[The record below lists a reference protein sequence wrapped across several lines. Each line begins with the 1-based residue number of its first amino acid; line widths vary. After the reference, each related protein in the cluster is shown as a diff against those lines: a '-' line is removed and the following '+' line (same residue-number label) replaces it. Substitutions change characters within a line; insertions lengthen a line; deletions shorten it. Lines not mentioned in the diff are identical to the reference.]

1 MLIGIDARFYGPI
14 GGGGLGRYTKNLIDY
29 LEKTDHKNEYV
40 IFLCNENWEDYNPSR
55 PNFKKVLAPYKWYSF
70 KEQLLM
76 PIKIWKQKVDLMHF
90 PHFNVPLLYTRIN
103 ANVNTN
109 ERERG
114 TNQRERGCNRGFI
127 LTIHDLILLK
137 YPSKK
142 ATTLCPLYFKL
153 KYLMYKIVI
162 ASAVK
167 RAKKIITPSQF
178 VKDDILKHFKVHSDK
193 IFVIYEGVADMK
205 SSNGFGASEFNED
218 VDKKADK
225 KIKMCYNKSQ
235 ENKKTKKQKNKE
247 DGEEGEDGEHVES
260 ARHSEPAGDR
270 VSPKALAVAQES
282 RELAQGIKRSFAC
295 WLRMTQRRELPPIR
309 PSNTAGRR
317 AGRMTRG
324 NGKYILYVGN
334 AYPHKNLEMLV
345 EAFNIVSRKYF
356 NTPPYPPLIKG
367 GSEQISIREVGERTT
382 SPLDKGGSRG
392 ALKKNTLSY
401 LLVLVGV
408 KNYFYQQLIK
418 YVQDNHSGL
427 ESRIIF
433 FGYATDQ
440 ELRQLYE
447 NAELY
452 VFPSLQ
458 EGFGLPPLE
467 AMSYGVPVVSS
478 KCSCLPEVLGS
489 AALYFD
495 AGNVKDMAEKI
506 YRGLMDIE
514 LRKDLIK
521 NGYDRIKL
529 YDWEKMAR
537 ETRRIYDCRF

>member
-29 LEKTDHKNEYV
+29 LEKIDHKNEYV
-40 IFLCNENWEDYNPSR
+40 IFLRNENWEDYKPSR

-90 PHFNVPLLYTRIN
+90 PHFNAPLLYSLAIRRHSARVKNDVAAPQTQ
-103 ANVNTN
+103 NV
-109 ERERG
+109 ELRHR
-114 TNQRERGCNRGFI
+114 QFI
-127 LTIHDLILLK
+127 MTIHDLILLK

-178 VKDDILKHFKVHSDK
+178 VKDDILKHFKSPSGK
-193 IFVIYEGVADMK
+193 ISVIYEGLTDMK
-205 SSNGFGASEFNED
+205 SSNGFGVCGFNKD

-225 KIKMCYNKSQ
+225 KIKMCYNEREHETRERDVENTKSA
-235 ENKKTKKQKNKE
+235 KV
-247 DGEEGEDGEHVES
+247 DS
-260 ARHSEPAGDR
+260 MRHSEPAGE
-270 VSPKALAVAQES
+270 ES

-309 PSNTAGRR
+309 SSNSAGRR

-324 NGKYILYVGN
+324 NSKYILYVGN
-334 AYPHKNLEMLV
+334 AYPHKNLERLV
-345 EAFNIVSRKYF
+345 EAFRIVVNGVESSGKLNNR
-356 NTPPYPPLIKG
+356 
-367 GSEQISIREVGERTT
+367 GSGE
-382 SPLDKGGSRG
+382 
-392 ALKKNTLSY
+392 
-401 LLVLVGV
+401 LVLMLVGV

-418 YVQDNHSGL
+418 YVQENHSEL
-427 ESRIIF
+427 EDRIIF

-478 KCSCLPEVLGS
+478 KLSCLPEVLGN
-489 AALYFD
+489 AAMYFD
-495 AGNVKDMAEKI
+495 AENVKDMAEKI
-506 YRGLMDIE
+506 CRCLIDAE
-514 LRKDLIK
+514 LRKYLIE
-521 NGYDRIKL
+521 NGYERIKL

-537 ETRRIYDCRF
+537 ETLRIYDCRF